1 MIRHFLHSL
10 AALAA
15 LSLPVARP
23 ALAEDSLTTMAQ
35 LEVLPGWDRAD
46 GTRVVGL
53 HITLPPGWKTYW
65 RAPGDT
71 GIPPL
76 IALDGSRN
84 LTAMAP
90 QWPTPDVFSQDGM
103 RSVGYHDGVILPVIL
118 TPESPGA
125 PIDLHGRIQI
135 GICKDICV
143 PAELAFDA
151 ALPPGSGQRDPQISA
166 ALADRPIAGHDAGL
180 GRITCSVS
188 VTPDGL
194 SLSADFVLPSTG
206 STEYAVV
213 ETANP
218 EVWVAEAET
227 ERRGDTLHVQ
237 TEMMH
242 VEGGGFALD
251 RSGIR
256 ITVLGSDKAVD
267 IQGCPAP

>member
-1 MIRHFLHSL
+1 MPTL
-10 AALAA
+10 
-15 LSLPVARP
+15 
-23 ALAEDSLTTMAQ
+23 AQ

-65 RAPGDT
+65 RAPGDA

-76 IALDGSRN
+76 IELNGSRN
-84 LTAMAP
+84 LSAMVP
-90 QWPTPDVFSQDGM
+90 EWPTPHVFSQNGM
-103 RSVGYHDGVILPVIL
+103 RSVGYRDDVILPIIL
-118 TPESPGA
+118 TPESPDA
-125 PIDLHGRIQI
+125 PISLRGRLQI

-143 PAELAFDA
+143 PAELMFDA
-151 ALPPGSGQRDPQISA
+151 ALPPGSARRDPQISA
-166 ALADRPIAGHDAGL
+166 ALADRPVAGRDAGL

-188 VTPDGL
+188 VTADGL
-194 SLSADFVLPSTG
+194 SLSADFLLPSTG
-206 STEYAVV
+206 GTEYAVV

-218 EVWVAEAET
+218 EVWVAEAVT
-227 ERRGDTLHVQ
+227 RRRGDMLHVQ

-256 ITVLGSDKAVD
+256 ITVLGSDRAVD